1 MADFTIIFLCIY
13 FTVNFLLSLYLYNDL
28 KRFHQ
33 AKKVITTGDTPEL
46 IDIHEKYKE
55 FRRSDKLSYLRILLG
70 LNLLF
75 WPRIVLA
82 CLFTASLIVFLG

>member
-1 MADFTIIFLCIY
+1 MAALSITFLCIY
-13 FTVNFLLSLYLYNDL
+13 FVINFLLSLYLYNDM

-33 AKKVITTGDTPEL
+33 ARKIITTGETPEL

-75 WPRIVLA
+75 WPRIILSS
-82 CLFTASLIVFLG
+82 LFTASLIVVLG